1 MSEPVAWRIRIGD
14 SDLWGYVET
23 EWQADFYGKQREL
36 PYVKEPL
43 YASSPA
49 QARALAI
56 QECARI
62 GRDLYRGDGSRL
74 SSCDEGYNE
83 AVAEYRDAIRAL
95 SPAPSVSEEWVRERV
110 DETFGKN
117 NAFRVEDAVRATLAA
132 LGVEVTK

>member
-43 YASSPA
+43 YASSYA
-49 QARALAI
+49 MGVADAARVA
-56 QECARI
+56 
-62 GRDLYRGDGSRL
+62 RDLYRGDGSRL
-74 SSCDEGYNE
+74 SSYDEGYNE

-95 SPAPSVSEEWVRERV
+95 SPAPSVTEEWVRDRV
-110 DETFGKN
+110 EETFGKN
-117 NAFRVEDAVRATLAA
+117 NAFRAEDAVRATLAE
-132 LGVEVTK
+132 LGVEVK